1 MSTPAPEPIVEFPAR
16 NLTEGHDEEPNDKDR
31 SCAVGFVI
39 LGCYVDDGQESE
51 TNVKKVPIQRT
62 SAASGEE
69 MFDAYCAA
77 CHGKDGKGNGPA
89 AAELK
94 MPPPDLTTLAQRR
107 GGKYPSAYVDQVLHN
122 GVTEAKAH
130 GSEDMPVWGDLF
142 SSMAYGGGGRAGSGG
157 PEIRKRIYNL
167 NKYIESLQGK

>member
-1 MSTPAPEPIVEFPAR
+1 MKS
-16 NLTEGHDEEPNDKDR
+16 LTTRTG
-31 SCAVGFVI
+31 VVL
-39 LGCYVDDGQESE
+39 LGLLFSVATLTMAQESQ

-94 MPPPDLTTLAQRR
+94 VPPPDLTTLAQRR

>member
-1 MSTPAPEPIVEFPAR
+1 MSTPGPEPVVQFPAI

-94 MPPPDLTTLAQRR
+94 MPPPDLTTLA
-107 GGKYPSAYVDQVLHN
+107 
-122 GVTEAKAH
+122 
-130 GSEDMPVWGDLF
+130 
-142 SSMAYGGGGRAGSGG
+142 
-157 PEIRKRIYNL
+157 
-167 NKYIESLQGK
+167 